1 MSRNVTADV
10 QGDAGEER
18 YRLYRLC
25 ACAACDGRGKVE
37 NSEEIETEDEVGWRF
52 GTKRCDAC
60 RGEGRIRE
68 LVATATDPESMG
80 VALVT
85 LGREG
90 EWDECP
96 IGILDTEGETGKKWL
111 VSPWQP
117 SARNVTDAARTLAK
131 SKGKGKA

>member
-1 MSRNVTADV
+1 MSRNVTDDQ

-25 ACAACDGRGKVE
+25 PCAACNGSGKDPDPIDGRT
-37 NSEEIETEDEVGWRF
+37 SM
-52 GTKRCDAC
+52 RCPDC

-68 LVATATDPESMG
+68 LVATATDPQSVG
-80 VALVT
+80 VAIIT

-96 IGILDTEGETGKKWL
+96 IGILDTQGETGKKWL

-131 SKGKGKA
+131 SKGKT